1 MPPHQHV
8 EGGHGKREARL
19 TIRPAPMHDLFAM
32 AHERQH
38 GEHRLDEQTV
48 LPRAARTQ
56 CERARIAL
64 GRQTRLTLPEPVA
77 GAGRRI
83 VQYTYNAR
91 GMADRSP
98 GFVTGAD
105 YDAAGR
111 MTALRFQNGVEN
123 RYDFA
128 PGSACRP
135 GCRSSAPAGRSTATN
150 RSRLTPAATS
160 SRSSPPLPVEAGTF

>member
-19 TIRPAPMHDLFAM
+19 TIRPAPMHDLFEM

-64 GRQTRLTLPEPVA
+64 GGMAGGLTQDNHLVFTLPHSPLQ
-77 GAGRRI
+77 GGIRDM
-83 VQYTYNAR
+83 R
-91 GMADRSP
+91 G
-98 GFVTGAD
+98 GT
-105 YDAAGR
+105 
-111 MTALRFQNGVEN
+111 
-123 RYDFA
+123 
-128 PGSACRP
+128 RP
-135 GCRSSAPAGRSTATN
+135 PPN
-150 RSRLTPAATS
+150 Q
-160 SRSSPPLPVEAGTF
+160 PPLRQEATVLMDL